1 MLIKQKPE
9 DFRVEEIYTDIPDGQ
24 KYCIFT
30 LEKKSWTSLKAVEF
44 IAKKMRLSVKRFNI
58 AGQKDRQGITKQYVS
73 CADVGKRD
81 IEYVR
86 LKDIKLEFV
95 KYSSEPIKLGGL
107 DGNKFKIVVRELE
120 KELKDIK
127 FVPNYYDDQRFG
139 GFRPNLHLVGKE
151 VLLGNYEKAVK
162 LILLYP
168 FENETED
175 YKEARK
181 FMEEN
186 WGDWVTFDMPRSF
199 VNEKKIVG
207 YLEKNDGDYL
217 GALKALPR
225 HLFSMITQAYQ
236 SYLFNVSL
244 SRYLESK
251 FECREIDYTLGK
263 LAFCDSFIDLD
274 WPIVGYESKLNGE
287 VKEIVEKL
295 MKEEGINYKIFNHE
309 VSKLASKGIYRKAM
323 IKVDV
328 KLGKLIKEKQEV
340 SFILPPGSYAT
351 MVLKAMFT

>member
-9 DFRVEEIYTDIPDGQ
+9 DFRVNEIYTDIPDGQ

-44 IAKKMRLSVKRFNI
+44 IAKKMKLSVKRFNI

-107 DGNKFKIVVRELE
+107 DGNEFKIIVRELD
-120 KELKDIK
+120 KPLKDIK

-151 VLLGNYEKAVK
+151 VLKNNYEEAVK
-162 LILLYP
+162 LLLLYP

-181 FMEEN
+181 YMEEN

-199 VNEKKIVG
+199 VNERKIVG
-207 YLEKNDGDYL
+207 YLEKNDGDFK
-217 GALKALPR
+217 GALGALPR
-225 HLFSMITQAYQ
+225 HLFSMIPQAYQ
-236 SYLFNVSL
+236 GYIFNLTL
-244 SRYLESK
+244 SRYLKSK
-251 FECREIDYTLGK
+251 FKCKEIPYTLGK
-263 LAFCDSFIDLD
+263 LAFCDKYIDLD
-274 WPIVGYESKLNGE
+274 WPIVGYESKLDGE
-287 VKEIVEKL
+287 IKKIIEDV
-295 MKEEGINYKIFNHE
+295 MKEEKITYNIFKHE
-309 VSKLASKGIYRKAM
+309 ILKLRSKGIYRKAM
-323 IKVDV
+323 VKVDV
-328 KLGKLIKEKQEV
+328 KLGELNKNTQKVEF
-340 SFILPPGSYAT
+340 SLPPGSYAT
-351 MVLKAMFT
+351 IVLKALDQ